1 VELPATLRVAMQA
14 GKRSGGGS
22 GRKKPTGLEKRGLG
36 SAFAK
41 ASADTDGQAAKPEAL
56 AGMSAVEAAELRNW
70 LAAQAA
76 AGAAPPVDPER
87 LNHEFLAFM
96 QQVAAL
102 LHLRPCEVEKLTRLT
117 HQHQRKLKPDPVG
130 QGETHVTLF
139 TVVCWTNGLRLPL
152 RPVLEWLL
160 ARLSSLLLLWEPLA
174 A

>member
-1 VELPATLRVAMQA
+1 METKSPAGWEKRRLGVEEKPADSQRS
-14 GKRSGGGS
+14 RSGDFE
-22 GRKKPTGLEKRGLG
+22 RKLNGTHPSVSSSPSPDPALEC
-36 SAFAK
+36 
-41 ASADTDGQAAKPEAL
+41 
-56 AGMSAVEAAELRNW
+56 AGMTEAQAAELRNW
-70 LAAQAA
+70 LPAQAA
-76 AGAAPPVDPER
+76 AGAAQPVDPER
-87 LNHEFLAFM
+87 LNHEFLTFM

-160 ARLSSLLLLWEPLA
+160 ARLSSLLLLCEPLA